1 MGTNFYLL
9 VKNKSI
15 AEKIGDFELTDTPDW
30 GYLIH
35 IGKRSCGWLPLFQSH
50 RGIKSVND
58 IEEWCKLPEVTIL
71 DEYDTVMTWEQLKE
85 EFIYWNGGVAGA
97 IPRKYHEPINPNLP
111 YGDPYMPNWTPVSH
125 FDYGNGAFA
134 SHYYKDSEGFE
145 FYSGGNFC

>member
-15 AEKIGDFELTDTPDW
+15 AEKIGDFELTDTPSW

-50 RGIKSVND
+50 RGIKSVRD

-71 DEYDTVMTWEQLKE
+71 NEYDEEFTWEQLKE
-85 EFIYWNGGVAGA
+85 ELIYWNGGVSGA
-97 IPRKYHEPINPNLP
+97 IPREYHEPIDPSLP
-111 YGDPYMPNWTPVSH
+111 YVDRDMPNWTPVSH
-125 FDYGNGAFA
+125 FDYGNGKYA
-134 SHYYKDSEGFE
+134 SHYFKDSEGFE
-145 FYSGGNFC
+145 FTEGDFC

>member
-50 RGIKSVND
+50 KGIKSVKD
-58 IEEWCKLPEVTIL
+58 IEEWSRWPGVIIL
-71 DEYDTVMTWEQLKE
+71 DEYNEVLTWDQLKKE
-85 EFIYWNGGVAGA
+85 LIDWNGGAEGK
-97 IPRKYHEPINPNLP
+97 IPKEHYEVDPNSP
-111 YGDPYMPNWTPVSH
+111 YYDSDMPNYTPVSH
-125 FDYGNGAFA
+125 FAYGNGKYSSDYF
-134 SHYYKDSEGFE
+134 KDREGYE
-145 FYSGGNFC
+145 FTYNEFV